1 MVDFANCRIPTVERT
16 GMRSQNGLYLPFRG
30 LLGASVDRRRRR
42 LFTMASNPRQPTR
55 SMRRDVV
62 VLGGVLLIAMGSA
75 HAFSLWEE
83 VLGWSQAGDRWDVEE
98 LALVSAI
105 TLIGFAV
112 FAARRWSELMMTVNA
127 LAISERKSAELRDIE
142 SRFTA
147 AFDHASMGM
156 ALLSESGHF
165 LSTNRTLC
173 DMIAMSEENL
183 RDSHLIEIIDPD
195 DQPAVARALRSV
207 AHRGGDAVRFEG
219 RLLSQHGSHRWARL
233 NMAPVR
239 DSDGSLTS
247 LVAHIEDVTHQVE
260 VEQRLRELI
269 DSKDQLI
276 ASVSH
281 ELRTPLTSILG
292 YSQLLLDSDGGSPD
306 GERGDMLRTLARQAT
321 DLSNIIEDLLV
332 ASRAEFD
339 TVTVDR
345 VPVDLGAQAKQVVEA
360 LHPSEMNRVRI
371 VGDASTAVGDSA
383 RVRQIIRNLVSN
395 ALRYGG
401 EDIEISFRSDDHTVV
416 CAVADNGDGIDPSD
430 QDRIFEPYH
439 RVHQKRGVT
448 ASIGL
453 GLTVSRHLA
462 EALDGGLT
470 YRYDDSHSIFELSLP
485 PHHDST
491 PVQEPS
497 LNAAPAQHS

>member
-1 MVDFANCRIPTVERT
+1 
-16 GMRSQNGLYLPFRG
+16 MRSQTGLYLRLTGFFGP
-30 LLGASVDRRRRR
+30 SVESRWRR
-42 LFTMASNPRQPTR
+42 LFTMASIPRQPTR
-55 SMRRDVV
+55 TMRRDVI
-62 VLGGVLLIAMGSA
+62 VLAGVLLIAMGSA
-75 HAFSLWEE
+75 HAFSLWEQI
-83 VLGWSQAGDRWDVEE
+83 LGWSQARDRWDVEE

-105 TLIGFAV
+105 TVIGFAV
-112 FAARRWSELMMTVNA
+112 FAARRWSELMVTVNA
-127 LAISERKSAELRDIE
+127 LAISERKTAELRDIE

-156 ALLSESGHF
+156 ALLSTSGHF

-173 DMIAMSEENL
+173 DMIAMCEENL

-207 AHRGGDAVRFEG
+207 AQGGGDAVRVEG
-219 RLLSQHGSHRWARL
+219 RLLSQQGSHRWARL
-233 NMAPVR
+233 NVAPVR

-247 LVAHIEDVTHQVE
+247 LVAHIEDVTHQVD

-306 GERGDMLRTLARQAT
+306 DERGDMLRTLARQAT

-339 TVTVDR
+339 TVTVDK
-345 VPVDLGAQAKQVVEA
+345 VPVDLWAQASQVVEA

-371 VGDASTAVGDSA
+371 VGDAGIAVGDSA

-401 EDIEISFRSDDHTVV
+401 EGIEISFRADDREVV
-416 CAVADNGDGIDPSD
+416 CAVADNGDGIVSSD
-430 QDRIFEPYH
+430 QDRIFEPYQ

-462 EALDGGLT
+462 EALNGRLS
-470 YRYDDSHSIFELSLP
+470 YRYADSRSIFELSLP
-485 PHHDST
+485 QHQGST
-491 PVQEPS
+491 SVREPS
-497 LNAAPAQHS
+497 LDTAPAQHS